1 MATFRTALNAVRR
14 FYRRL
19 AHRTADVRTREMVDT
34 LQQVAAF
41 TICSKGTL
49 YEVAE
54 SMHRRTYSRGEH
66 LYYQDDPGLG
76 LFIVEQG
83 TIQLLAES
91 DQGDTYDLRQLGPY
105 EVCGTISI
113 LGDFPRLE
121 TARAVTEAQ
130 VLGFFRPDLN
140 NLTKRN
146 PAAGNEVITILAQ
159 HVAAQ
164 HVKMVRLME
173 DCVGRSTALNT
184 YARASETV
192 AQQMSP
198 RP

>member
-14 FYRRL
+14 SYRRL
-19 AHRTADVRTREMVDT
+19 VNRRADARTREIVDT

-66 LYYQDDPGLG
+66 LYYQGDPGLG

-83 TIQLLAES
+83 KIQLTAEGE
-91 DQGDTYDLRQLGPY
+91 QGATYDLRELGPY

-121 TARAVTEAQ
+121 TARATTEAQ

-146 PAAGNEVITILAQ
+146 PAAGTEIITVLAQ

-164 HVKMVRLME
+164 HVQMVRLME
-173 DCVGRSTALNT
+173 ECVGVSTAMNT
-184 YARASETV
+184 YAQASEAV
-192 AQQMSP
+192 VQQQTP
-198 RP
+198 R

>member
-14 FYRRL
+14 VYRRL
-19 AHRTADVRTREMVDT
+19 ANRTADTRTREIVDT

-49 YEVAE
+49 YEVSE
-54 SMHRRTYSRGEH
+54 SMHRRTYNRGEH
-66 LYYQDDPGLG
+66 LYYQGDPGLG

-83 TIQLLAES
+83 KIQLTAEGGE
-91 DQGDTYDLRQLGPY
+91 DATYDLRQLGPY

-146 PAAGNEVITILAQ
+146 PAAGNEIISVLAQ

-164 HVKMVRLME
+164 HVQMVRLME
-173 DCVGRSTALNT
+173 ECVGISTALNT
-184 YARASETV
+184 YAKAGEAV
-192 AQQMSP
+192 AKQMSP
-198 RP
+198 R